1 MEIKYTAHAVERM
14 MQRQIS
20 PQEVEILLSDPDG
33 LIKQSRDKVIAY
45 KRVKGRRDNSDNSLA
60 VVAVDSG
67 NREFEVV
74 TVMTNFEVLT

>member
-1 MEIKYTAHAVERM
+1 METKYTAHVVERM

-45 KRVKGRRDNSDNSLA
+45 KRVKGRRDYSLA